1 MVYFENYGRI
11 EMFLHKKFDPIALF
25 QWFLPNKLN
34 SKHLFPSIQDSTSM
48 HTKYWISLFSIT
60 LDSKYLWNHLWIC
73 KFKEWIYHTEFV
85 IGSLGYLWVSHLLWI
100 WLKSCRSIPR
110 RRFRKLLSSAELS
123 EVLRD
128 LEYGVLWIFSTWVGQ
143 ELWQR

>member
-1 MVYFENYGRI
+1 
-11 EMFLHKKFDPIALF
+11 MFLHKKFDPIALF

-34 SKHLFPSIQDSTSM
+34 SKHLFPSIHDSTSM

-60 LDSKYLWNHLWIC
+60 VGQKYLWNNFRIC
-73 KFKEWIYHTEFV
+73 KLKQRIYHIEFV

-100 WLKSCRSIPR
+100 WLKSCRSIPQ

-128 LEYGVLWIFSTWVGQ
+128 LAYGVLGMFSTWVGQ
-143 ELWQR
+143 FFFQKSLCLNS